1 MSFFVFHLII
11 YYPKVPLANF
21 MKPKELENGYSVK
34 NLILL
39 VSCPNSSRMKSLWS
53 LCCTK

>member
-21 MKPKELENGYSVK
+21 MKPKELENVG
-34 NLILL
+34 ILL
-39 VSCPNSSRMKSLWS
+39 RI
-53 LCCTK
+53 